1 MKKFKFF
8 FPVIFFLFLFFTFS
22 SSVLAQNAASEDV
35 LKGLNEAA
43 NVVPAYQEQI
53 NTNEPYDEKF
63 IATKLG
69 DMIGFVLSFI
79 GVLFLLLTIYGGINW
94 MTAGGN
100 EQKVEKAKTI
110 IINAI
115 IGLLIVLSAYTITS
129 FIGNQFAN

>member
-1 MKKFKFF
+1 MKKFKIFF
-8 FPVIFFLFLFFTFS
+8 FVIFSLFLFSVSF
-22 SSVLAQNAASEDV
+22 SSVLAQNASDDV
-35 LKGLNEAA
+35 IKGLNEAA
-43 NVVPAYQEQI
+43 NVVPAYQEQA
-53 NTNEPYDEKF
+53 NTNETYDEKF

-79 GVLFLLLTIYGGINW
+79 GVLFLILTIYGGISW

-115 IGLLIVLSAYTITS
+115 IGLLIVIFAYTITS
-129 FIGNQFAN
+129 FIGDQFTN

>member
-1 MKKFKFF
+1 MKKFKLLYLA
-8 FPVIFFLFLFFTFS
+8 IFCLFLFSGFV
-22 SSVLAQNAASEDV
+22 VLADNNMDKV
-35 LKGLNEAA
+35 VGGLDEAA
-43 NVVPAYQEQI
+43 NTVPAYKTGEA
-53 NTNEPYDEKF
+53 YDETF
-63 IATKLG
+63 VATKLG

-79 GVLFLLLTIYGGINW
+79 GVLFLILIIYGGINW

-129 FIGNQFAN
+129 FIGDKFAN

>member
-1 MKKFKFF
+1 MKKFKLSFL
-8 FPVIFFLFLFFTFS
+8 VISFLFLFFAS
-22 SSVLAQNAASEDV
+22 SPLVLAQNY
-35 LKGLNEAA
+35 GLDEAIA
-43 NVVPAYQEQI
+43 EVPAYQAQVNDE
-53 NTNEPYDEKF
+53 YDEEF

-79 GVLFLLLTIYGGINW
+79 GVLFLILTIYGGINW

-129 FIGNQFAN
+129 FIGEQFTK

>member
-1 MKKFKFF
+1 
-8 FPVIFFLFLFFTFS
+8 
-22 SSVLAQNAASEDV
+22 
-35 LKGLNEAA
+35 
-43 NVVPAYQEQI
+43 
-53 NTNEPYDEKF
+53 
-63 IATKLG
+63 
-69 DMIGFVLSFI
+69 MIGFVLSFI
-79 GVLFLLLTIYGGINW
+79 GVLFLILTIYGGINW

>member
-1 MKKFKFF
+1 MKKFKLF
-8 FPVIFFLFLFFTFS
+8 FPVILFLFSASF
-22 SSVLAQNAASEDV
+22 SSVLAQNASDV
-35 LKGLNEAA
+35 LNGLNEAA
-43 NVVPAYQEQI
+43 AGVPAYQDQA
-53 NTNEPYDEKF
+53 NTNETYDEKF

-79 GVLFLLLTIYGGINW
+79 GVLFLILTIYGGINW

-129 FIGNQFAN
+129 FIGGQFTN

>member
-8 FPVIFFLFLFFTFS
+8 FLAIFCLFLFS
-22 SSVLAQNAASEDV
+22 SSVVWAQNKMEDV
-35 LKGLNEAA
+35 IKGLNETATD
-43 NVVPAYQEQI
+43 VPAYEAQV
-53 NTNEPYDEKF
+53 NDDYDEEF

-69 DMIGFVLSFI
+69 DMIGLVLSFI
-79 GVLFLLLTIYGGINW
+79 GVLFLILTIYGGISW

-129 FIGNQFAN
+129 FVGGQFTN

>member
-1 MKKFKFF
+1 M
-8 FPVIFFLFLFFTFS
+8 
-22 SSVLAQNAASEDV
+22 LAQNAASEDV

-79 GVLFLLLTIYGGINW
+79 GVLFLILTIYGGINW